1 MGIACAPDKF
11 QEKMSGLMEALEF
24 VKTYLDDLLT
34 ITKSSFEDHL
44 TKLRE
49 VLHRLRNAGLRVNIA
64 KSTFAMDEVE
74 YLGYIL
80 MRRGIKP
87 MPEKVTAILAI
98 EPPNN
103 ITC

>member
-11 QEKMSGLMEALEF
+11 QEKMSGLMEALEY

-34 ITKSSFEDHL
+34 ITKGSFEDHL
-44 TKLRE
+44 SKLRE
-49 VLHRLRNAGLRVNIA
+49 VLHRLQCAGLRINIA

-80 MRRGIKP
+80 SRRGIKP
-87 MPEKVTAILAI
+87 MPEKVTAI
-98 EPPNN
+98 PY
-103 ITC
+103 